1 MKRVILGLGS
11 NTEYNGMSSVEL
23 LASACRALSAVLE
36 GMSCSSLYM
45 SKAMYVEDQAD
56 FYNMAVKGFVS
67 DSTDPFLLL
76 KAVNK
81 IEAEYG
87 RDRSKEIRFGPRPLD
102 IDIEEF
108 GDDEIHTEI
117 LEVPHP
123 RMQEREFVLIPTLE
137 ILNESAD
144 SKLRE
149 KLAGC
154 LGRLSSQGVEKCP
167 EETQALFVNLCK
179 GGAHGSKGCAGTAGN
194 NDGRKR

>member
-1 MKRVILGLGS
+1 
-11 NTEYNGMSSVEL
+11 MSSVEL

>member
-1 MKRVILGLGS
+1 MSGIVI
-11 NTEYNGMSSVEL
+11 
-23 LASACRALSAVLE
+23 
-36 GMSCSSLYM
+36 SSLYM
-45 SKAMYVEDQAD
+45 SKAMYVVDQSD
-56 FYNMAVKGFVS
+56 FYNMAVRGFVEE
-67 DSTDPFLLL
+67 STDPLVFLR
-76 KAVNK
+76 AINE

-87 RDRSKEIRFGPRPLD
+87 RDRTKEIRFGPRPLD

-108 GDDEIHTEI
+108 GDDVIHSEL

-123 RMQEREFVLIPTLE
+123 RMHEREFVLIPALE

-149 KLAGC
+149 KLAVC

-167 EETQALFVNLCK
+167 EETQVLFGNLCK